1 MVFDLIFCLFLL
13 LLPAILWIVPK
24 TRYYNG
30 SWIIA
35 LKTFPV
41 GMIAGILT
49 DDLLILLIRLISEWR
64 NENIAFPNWLMFSMP
79 LLAAFLTMIL
89 LGLLIDRKFGTEKR
103 YNPLPSIL
111 LFILLL
117 PIVLLTYTL
126 SSLAFNIFEYRIKR
140 ENYHFEWQSIYL
152 PQEGNTRI
160 VFEQQSIHPFLA
172 EYNYRLRF
180 TCEGKTFYHRLF
192 TNCGGRTNF
201 NLYRLKNGAF
211 LFRDKDWDYLV
222 DISKQKVFRL
232 EMLDGKLYAAE
243 VPNEELNSWG
253 GPEQRN
259 GKIIMHMGKHQVPAE
274 DVTGILDG
282 MKYYGTIRRKFH
294 SAAEKPEQ
302 KITKTAERM
311 EIHRKQREAKVQQ

>member
-1 MVFDLIFCLFLL
+1 MLFDLIFSLFLL

-24 TRYYNG
+24 TRYCNG

-35 LKTFPV
+35 LKTFPI

-49 DDLLILLIRLISEWR
+49 DDLLNLLIRLISEWR
-64 NENIAFPNWLMFSMP
+64 NENIAFPNWLMFSVP

-117 PIVLLTYTL
+117 PIVLLTYTI
-126 SSLAFNIFEYRIKR
+126 SSIAFNIFEYRIKR

-152 PQEGNTRI
+152 PQKGNTRI

-180 TCEGKTFYHRLF
+180 ASGGKTFYQRLF
-192 TNCGGRTNF
+192 TNCGGRTHF
-201 NLYRLKNGAF
+201 NLYRLKNGSL

-222 DISKQKVFRL
+222 DASKQKVFRL

-243 VPNEELNSWG
+243 VPNEELHSWG

-259 GKIIMHMGKHQVPAE
+259 GKTVMQMGKYQVPAE
-274 DVTGILDG
+274 DVTGLLDG

-294 SAAEKPEQ
+294 SSAKKPEQ
-302 KITKTAERM
+302 KITKTAERL
-311 EIHRKQREAKVQQ
+311 EIARKRQKAKAQK